1 MALADTVRRVLTR
14 AADEPSPRIAL
25 PSPPGMPGG
34 ALPPPPAEGDPL
46 EGSEM
51 SFLDHL
57 EELRWHLFKGL
68 GAMLVTIVLSF
79 FFADW
84 IVDVVLLGPSRPDF
98 WTYEVFHVAVKPFE
112 LQNRTVSG
120 QFWVYIGSALAVG
133 AIVGMPFLLFQLWR
147 FIRPGLY
154 EREQKD
160 LRGAAWGASL
170 FFLLGVAFGYFL
182 LTPMSLQ
189 FFANFEIS
197 ADIQNQFDVD
207 KYFSMITMWSLG
219 AGLLFELPVVI
230 YYLSKLGVVTAAM
243 LRGGRKI
250 AVVVILIIAA
260 FITPP
265 DPFSQVLVSLPLFA
279 LYELSIVLALRNER
293 KRAKAEAREAAEEA
307 AEATGAPAAGPAGAA
322 LLPPPPQE

>member
-1 MALADTVRRVLTR
+1 MAA
-14 AADEPSPRIAL
+14 
-25 PSPPGMPGG
+25 
-34 ALPPPPAEGDPL
+34 
-46 EGSEM
+46 SEM

-57 EELRWHLFKGL
+57 EDLRWHLFKGF
-68 GAMLVTIVLSF
+68 GGMLVTILMSF

-98 WTYEVFHVAVKPFE
+98 WTYETLGVAVKSFE

-133 AIVGMPFLLFQLWR
+133 AILGAPFLLFQLWK
-147 FIRPGLY
+147 FIEPGLY
-154 EREQKD
+154 PKERRE

-170 FFLLGVAFGYFL
+170 FFLVGVAFGYFF
-182 LTPMSLQ
+182 LTPLSLQ

-197 ADIQNQFDVD
+197 ERISNQFDID

-219 AGLLFELPVVI
+219 TGVLFELPVVI
-230 YYLSKLGVVTAAM
+230 YYLSKLGVVTSDM
-243 LRGGRKI
+243 LRKGRRI

-265 DPFSQVLVSLPLFA
+265 DPFSQVLVSLPLFL
-279 LYELSIVLALRNER
+279 LYELAIVLALNNER
-293 KRAKAEAREAAEEA
+293 KRAKQAALDEA
-307 AEATGAPAAGPAGAA
+307 AEAEHKPGETTPSDATL
-322 LLPPPPQE
+322 LLPPAP